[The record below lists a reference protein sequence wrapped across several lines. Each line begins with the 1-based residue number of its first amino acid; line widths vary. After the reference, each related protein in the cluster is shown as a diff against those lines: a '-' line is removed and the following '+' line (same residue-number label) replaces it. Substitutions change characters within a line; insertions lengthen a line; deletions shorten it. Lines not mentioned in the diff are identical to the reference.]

1 MRSLSFTG
9 KAFMLTLATTLT
21 ACGGGGGDSGDTPAA
36 VTYTLSGSISI
47 PSFTQVDS
55 DSSDVSVGTTSN
67 NSESEAQ
74 IISNPAIV
82 GGYVSDSSG
91 AYDGEHSY
99 RRDLVDYYRVK
110 LLASQTVKLNAEA
123 SAKGG
128 VSTQRLTLSR
138 VDGATDPLVATNI
151 GVKTLT
157 VPADGDFYIKVEGFS
172 GPSSYILVV
181 GEAASSSAL
190 NNYSALSIPAQAEFA
205 PGEAII
211 RYKAA
216 KGYSAQALPGYFLE
230 RFGDANTGLF
240 RFDDAQIVQ
249 GPALKSLAQKVDERQ
264 RTIELI
270 EALRQRPDIEFA
282 EPNYIRKALETP
294 SDPLYGLQWHYP
306 LISLPSAWDVTHGSG
321 VVVAVLDTG
330 VLLTHPDLSGRLVS
344 ANDDFDFVS
353 SLSSSLDGDG
363 IDSDPTDP
371 GDSVFGSSSFHGAH
385 VAGTVAA
392 ASNSIGG
399 VGVAFEAKVMP
410 IRVLG
415 QGGSGSDADLVQAIR
430 FAAGLS
436 NASGTFPS
444 RRADIINMSLG
455 GAGFSTALG
464 VAVQD
469 ALNAGVIVVAAA
481 GNENTSSPF
490 YPAAYPGVISV
501 SAVGSDGL
509 KAPYSNYG
517 SAVDVA
523 APGGNFFLDLDGDG
537 QQDGVLS
544 TWGNDSSGS
553 VQFAYSQ
560 MQGTSMASPHVAGVF
575 ALMESLRDVTPSDI
589 DSYLTNGELTVDIGA
604 TGRDD
609 IYGYGLIDAAKA
621 VTAAG
626 GSPPPVVKASA
637 NNLKFTNTSSTVI
650 SLSIPSGVSGVTV
663 STSASGDVVWLS
675 VDDNGDLDDSTYR
688 ISADATGLDVGV
700 SYPGEITVDYVI
712 DESSKAVK
720 LSIPATLTLADPNA
734 KPDAGKHYILLVNP
748 EDISDVPYQI
758 SATASDGVYN
768 FAFSGVEAGTYL
780 LVAGTD
786 LDNDGKIC
794 DSGEACA
801 EYPVRNAL
809 ETIVVN
815 ESKSGLS
822 FATGFQSDISS
833 AGAGGSQA
841 HKEYRLLNK

>member
-1 MRSLSFTG
+1 M
-9 KAFMLTLATTLT
+9 
-21 ACGGGGGDSGDTPAA
+21 
-36 VTYTLSGSISI
+36 
-47 PSFTQVDS
+47 
-55 DSSDVSVGTTSN
+55 
-67 NSESEAQ
+67 
-74 IISNPAIV
+74 
-82 GGYVSDSSG
+82 
-91 AYDGEHSY
+91 
-99 RRDLVDYYRVK
+99 
-110 LLASQTVKLNAEA
+110 
-123 SAKGG
+123 
-128 VSTQRLTLSR
+128 
-138 VDGATDPLVATNI
+138 
-151 GVKTLT
+151 
-157 VPADGDFYIKVEGFS
+157 
-172 GPSSYILVV
+172 
-181 GEAASSSAL
+181 
-190 NNYSALSIPAQAEFA
+190 
-205 PGEAII
+205 
-211 RYKAA
+211 
-216 KGYSAQALPGYFLE
+216 
-230 RFGDANTGLF
+230 
-240 RFDDAQIVQ
+240 
-249 GPALKSLAQKVDERQ
+249 
-264 RTIELI
+264 
-270 EALRQRPDIEFA
+270 
-282 EPNYIRKALETP
+282 
-294 SDPLYGLQWHYP
+294 
-306 LISLPSAWDVTHGSG
+306 
-321 VVVAVLDTG
+321 
-330 VLLTHPDLSGRLVS
+330 
-344 ANDDFDFVS
+344 
-353 SLSSSLDGDG
+353 
-363 IDSDPTDP
+363 
-371 GDSVFGSSSFHGAH
+371 
-385 VAGTVAA
+385 
-392 ASNSIGG
+392 
-399 VGVAFEAKVMP
+399 
-410 IRVLG
+410 
-415 QGGSGSDADLVQAIR
+415 
-430 FAAGLS
+430 
-436 NASGTFPS
+436 
-444 RRADIINMSLG
+444 
-455 GAGFSTALG
+455 
-464 VAVQD
+464 
-469 ALNAGVIVVAAA
+469 
-481 GNENTSSPF
+481 
-490 YPAAYPGVISV
+490 
-501 SAVGSDGL
+501 
-509 KAPYSNYG
+509 
-517 SAVDVA
+517 
-523 APGGNFFLDLDGDG
+523 
-537 QQDGVLS
+537 LS